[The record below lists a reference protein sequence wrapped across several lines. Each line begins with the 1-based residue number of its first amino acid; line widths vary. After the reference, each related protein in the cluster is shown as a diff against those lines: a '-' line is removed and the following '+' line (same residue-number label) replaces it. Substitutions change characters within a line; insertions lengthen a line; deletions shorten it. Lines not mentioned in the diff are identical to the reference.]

1 MDSIIM
7 DTFSFSDWYEAGKMT
22 GMFNFDA
29 PGLRDTDLTYSEAIQ
44 YLGILEELAQAGIL
58 TNENAIDALQKADNS
73 RYFLSLVDN
82 GDEYVEV
89 QAVGTTPRPGYR
101 YTVESSNHSFHDLVV
116 FLADGKY
123 SVSENRDG
131 ELIVKT
137 FNTREQTGAYILKW
151 ILMKKG

>member
-1 MDSIIM
+1 MGSIIM

-22 GMFNFDA
+22 GMFDFDA
-29 PGLRDTDLTYSEAIQ
+29 PGLKDIDLTYPEAIQ
-44 YLGILEELAQAGIL
+44 YLGLLGELAQAGIL

-82 GDEYVEV
+82 GDEYVEI
-89 QAVGTTPRPGYR
+89 QAIGTSPRPGYK
-101 YTVESSNHSFHDLVV
+101 YTVESSNHSFYDLIV
-116 FLADGKY
+116 FSVDGKY
-123 SVSENRDG
+123 SVSEDVDG
-131 ELIVKT
+131 ELIVKK